1 MKFEVVSTREFSEED
16 LQYAVERAQYYN
28 WENRSDVLYHNC
40 FWDMVN
46 RIDLNSSVITE
57 EWEWCIFEDIV
68 KKEIKRRLELLQ
80 R

>member
-16 LQYAVERAQYYN
+16 LQYAVERAQHYN